1 MANDRNRT
9 NDQMAGP
16 DRDRRSSQD
25 EENVRGGAADDVRGI
40 ADEEDDEFEDADDL
54 DEEEDSD
61 ESL

>member
-9 NDQMAGP
+9 NEQMAGP
-16 DRDRRSSQD
+16 DRDRRSGLD
-25 EENVRGGAADDVRGI
+25 EENMRGGTADDVRGI

-54 DEEEDSD
+54 DEDEDSD